1 MPESKYNDI
10 SALDLLIEQLI
21 SNQDQLKSQND
32 AILNKINELENKL
45 TEVRTRTLLYGSA
58 LAVIIS
64 IFASLAKSA
73 I

>member
-1 MPESKYNDI
+1 MPPSKYDDI

-21 SNQDQLKSQND
+21 SNQDELKRQND
-32 AILNKINELENKL
+32 TILTKINELENKL